1 MTAAVPFL
9 SLREGIDEIRPALDA
24 AYARVLAG
32 GIFIRGNE
40 VAAFEDAFA
49 TACGTTHAAGTGN
62 GQDALTLILRALGI
76 GPGDEVITPCHTFIA
91 TWLAI
96 SATGATPVP
105 VDIDPATWTI
115 TAEAAEGAI
124 GTATRAVIA
133 VHIYGHPVDMEPIMN
148 LCGPR
153 GIAVVEDAAQG
164 HGARYKGRPVGSLGD
179 AAAFSFYP
187 TKNLGAFGDGG
198 AVTTD
203 DGEMAARV
211 SMLGN
216 YGSAEKD
223 VFAARGTNSRLDE
236 LQAAF
241 LRVKL
246 DHLEAWN
253 AARGRIAER
262 YLAELADLPLGLPT
276 VMPWAEPAWHLFVI
290 RHSRRDNLA
299 AFLGERGIG
308 TQVHYP
314 IPPHL
319 QEAYRDLATTC
330 GEFPVS
336 EAVARECLSLPVWPH
351 MTAAMVDR
359 VIAAIGEFFNSA

>member
-32 GIFIRGNE
+32 GMFIRGGE

-49 TACGTTHAAGTGN
+49 AACGTAYAASTGN
-62 GQDALTLILRALGI
+62 GQDALTLILRTLGI

-96 SATGATPVP
+96 SAAGAAPVP
-105 VDIDPATWTI
+105 VDVDPASWTL
-115 TAEAAEGAI
+115 TAEAVDGAI
-124 GTATRAVIA
+124 SPATRAVIA
-133 VHIYGHPVDMEPIMN
+133 VHIYGHPVDMDPIMD
-148 LCGPR
+148 LCR
-153 GIAVVEDAAQG
+153 QRDIAVIEDAAQA

-216 YGSAEKD
+216 YGLAEKD
-223 VFAARGTNSRLDE
+223 MFAARGTNSRLDE

-262 YLAELADLPLGLPT
+262 YLAELADLPLGLPA
-276 VMPWAEPAWHLFVI
+276 VKPWAEPAWHLFVT
-290 RHSRRDNLA
+290 RHPRRDDLA

-319 QEAYRDLATTC
+319 QEAYGDL
-330 GEFPVS
+330 PVDRGRLANS
-336 EAVARECLSLPVWPH
+336 EAIAREGLSLPVWPH

-359 VIAAIGEFFNSA
+359 VIAAIGDFFASA

>member
-1 MTAAVPFL
+1 LTAAVPFL
-9 SLREGIDEIRPALDA
+9 SLSDAIDEIRPALDA
-24 AYARVLAG
+24 AYARVLANG
-32 GIFIRGNE
+32 MFIRGRE
-40 VAAFEDAFA
+40 VAAFEEAFA
-49 TACGTTHAAGTGN
+49 AACGTAHATGTGN
-62 GQDALTLILRALGI
+62 GQDALTLILRSLGI
-76 GPGDEVITPCHTFIA
+76 GPGDEVITPCHTYIA

-105 VDIDPATWTI
+105 VDVDPDSWTL
-115 TAEAAEGAI
+115 TAETTDDAI
-124 GTATRAVIA
+124 SPATRAVIA
-133 VHIYGHPVDMEPIMN
+133 VHIHGHPADMDPIMD
-148 LCGPR
+148 LCRPR
-153 GIAVVEDAAQG
+153 SLAVIEDAAQG
-164 HGARYKGRPVGSLGD
+164 HGARYKGRTVGSLGD

-203 DGEMAARV
+203 NGETAARV
-211 SMLGN
+211 SILGN

-246 DHLEAWN
+246 DHLEKWN
-253 AARGRIAER
+253 AQRRRIAAR
-262 YLAELADLPLGLPT
+262 YLTGLADLPLGLPI
-276 VMPWAEPAWHLFVI
+276 VKPWAEPAWHLFVI
-290 RHSRRDNLA
+290 RHPRRDDLA

-319 QEAYRDLATTC
+319 QKAYEDL
-330 GEFPVS
+330 PVDRRRLANS
-336 EAVARECLSLPVWPH
+336 EAIAREGLSIPIWPH
-351 MTAAMVDR
+351 MTDAMVDR
-359 VIAAIGEFFNSA
+359 VIKAIGDFFTSA

>member
-1 MTAAVPFL
+1 MTTAVPFFSL
-9 SLREGIDEIRPALDA
+9 SESIEEIRPALDA

-32 GIFIRGNE
+32 GNFIRGKE

-49 TACGTTHAAGTGN
+49 KACGTAHAASTGN
-62 GQDALTLILRALGI
+62 GQDALILILRALGI

-96 SATGATPVP
+96 SAVGALPVP
-105 VDIDPATWTI
+105 VDVDPNSWTI
-115 TAEAAEGAI
+115 TASAI
-124 GTATRAVIA
+124 DDAISPATRGVIA
-133 VHIYGHPVDMEPIMN
+133 VHIFGHPADMDPIMD
-148 LCGPR
+148 LCRPR
-153 GIAVVEDAAQG
+153 GISVIEDAAQA
-164 HGARYKGRPVGSLGD
+164 HGAKYKGRPVGSLGD
-179 AAAFSFYP
+179 AAGFSFYP
-187 TKNLGAFGDGG
+187 VKNLGAFGDGG

-203 DGEMAARV
+203 DGEVAARV

-223 VFAARGTNSRLDE
+223 VFAERGTNSRLDE

-246 DHLEAWN
+246 DHLAAWN
-253 AARGRIAER
+253 AARGRIAAR
-262 YLAELADLPLGLPT
+262 YLEELASLPLGLPA
-276 VMPWAEPAWHLFVI
+276 VQHWAEPVWHLFVT
-290 RHSRRDNLA
+290 RHPRRDDLA

-319 QEAYRDLATTC
+319 QDAYGDMSVDRGRL
-330 GEFPVS
+330 VNS
-336 EAVARECLSLPVWPH
+336 EAIAREGLSLPVWPH
-351 MTAAMVDR
+351 MTEAMVDQ
-359 VIAAIGEFFNSA
+359 VIAAIGDFFAAA